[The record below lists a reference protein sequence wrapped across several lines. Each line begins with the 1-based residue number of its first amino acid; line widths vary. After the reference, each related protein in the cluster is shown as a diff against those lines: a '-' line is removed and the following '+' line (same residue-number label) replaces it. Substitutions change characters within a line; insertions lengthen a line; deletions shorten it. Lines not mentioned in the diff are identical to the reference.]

1 MGNQPT
7 SIGFVEVFRVRRIPG
22 GAPPIHPLMRI
33 PVPWVFV
40 AAYVVGLGL
49 QLAFPTRVP
58 SATPG
63 LCIRAGGIV
72 LLGTG
77 AALAVWCL
85 VIFRSHHTTTIPF
98 GISTKL
104 VTWGPYRF
112 SRNPM
117 YVSLALVYL
126 GEAGLL
132 AQLWPLVTLPPVI
145 AYMNW
150 IVIPYE
156 ESRLRVEFGNDYEG
170 YRARV
175 RRWIGRR

>member
-1 MGNQPT
+1 
-7 SIGFVEVFRVRRIPG
+7 
-22 GAPPIHPLMRI
+22 MRI

-40 AAYVVGLGL
+40 AAYVAGVGL
-49 QLAFPTRVP
+49 QLLFPKRLPPV
-58 SATPG
+58 AAG
-63 LCIRAGGIV
+63 HWIHAGGIV
-72 LLGTG
+72 LIATG

-85 VIFRSHHTTTIPF
+85 VIFRRQHTTTIPF
-98 GISTKL
+98 GISSSL
-104 VTWGPYRF
+104 VTWGPYRY

-126 GEAGLL
+126 GEAGVL
-132 AQLWPLVTLPPVI
+132 AQLWPLVTLAPVL

-156 ESRLRVEFGNDYEG
+156 ESRLGVAFGNDYG
-170 YRARV
+170 TYRARV